1 MMMTTL
7 ILANAFTDSLE
18 HIVGFLSVLVT
29 LTILWLITASM
40 GRYFAGADKR
50 SSART
55 VKAAEAAAEAKIST
69 APTAAASS
77 DEKSVSDEM
86 IAAISAAAYVLL
98 GGRHRIVSIRSA
110 STDWS
115 REGRRQHFASHK
127 IR

>member
-1 MMMTTL
+1 MTNL
-7 ILANAFTDSLE
+7 FLANAFTDSLE

-40 GRYFAGADKR
+40 GRYFASADKR
-50 SSART
+50 SSA
-55 VKAAEAAAEAKIST
+55 KAAQA
-69 APTAAASS
+69 AAASAPAIANTPS
-77 DEKSVSDEM
+77 AEAVGADKSVSDAM

-98 GGRHRIVSIRSA
+98 GSKHRIVSIRSA

>member
-1 MMMTTL
+1 MMMTTF

-50 SSART
+50 SIAKAA
-55 VKAAEAAAEAKIST
+55 KAAEDTKTASASAA
-69 APTAAASS
+69 PAAV
-77 DEKSVSDEM
+77 DTGNKSVSDDM
-86 IAAISAAAYVLL
+86 IAAISAAAYIML
-98 GGRHRIVSIRSA
+98 GSKHRIVSIRSA